1 VPLTGESAMLVQV
14 CKVTAIK
21 QYGQNPR
28 NNDGVVDTVA
38 NSTREYGFR
47 QPIVVDADHAIVVGH
62 TR

>member
-1 VPLTGESAMLVQV
+1 MLVQV